1 MRIQKTRLSFSL
13 ITLIFILLTPCLTA
27 ASPAIDLSFGFD
39 GQIMRHR
46 FAPFHV
52 QVSGLS
58 EPIDGELIVKQTRG
72 IPGASQAPII
82 HVIAQGTIAN
92 GNYEATLPVS
102 EPLNP
107 ISVELVDRNGVILA
121 AHLANPRLGT
131 REWAFPVIVGNPLYV
146 DRTEAI
152 IDSSELPRDWWAYDA
167 AESVWLLTPIVSSPI
182 LETLGEWVVSGG
194 SLVLFTGAEFPRMD
208 SPVFRRLL
216 PVSAPTLA
224 QMPDGTYILEGT
236 PKKSATS
243 GNLTRNDK
251 PLLLQMPLGAGTV
264 SLVTVRLEDLAEGDF
279 QLILQEIPPANRM
292 PSIEQITVS
301 TLRST
306 RVPRPPYWIT
316 PVLIVLI
323 LTVLL
328 LFSGTAHHLRPR
340 MTLVLLVVTVVSMTV
355 WSGLYANRNNAFIT
369 FYHVNTSLDVLS
381 SFGLHIDLR
390 TLYSTQR
397 ADIQVEHPDASYALP
412 SALPTAFGVDFAE
425 ENEPKSSSFSLQR
438 NERRDLTL
446 FSRGRLDLAM
456 TLTPSGIE
464 VTNRTGSN
472 IHEAYVLVGKET
484 YHIPVLQTGTNTYSP
499 VSSFLSGERS
509 TMVRALQSW
518 LPLREG
524 GAWLILLDQGDGI
537 TFEDEGIHQ
546 KVRHVAVS
554 LIEGVPQ

>member
-1 MRIQKTRLSFSL
+1 MRIQKTRFRLSL

-27 ASPAIDLSFGFD
+27 ASPEIDLSFGFD

-46 FAPFHV
+46 FAPFYV

-58 EPIDGELIVKQTRG
+58 DPIDGELIVKQVRG

-82 HVIAQGTIAN
+82 HIIAQGTITN
-92 GNYEATLPVS
+92 GSYEATLPIS

-107 ISVELVDRNGVILA
+107 ISVELVDRNGAILA

-152 IDSSELPRDWWAYDA
+152 IDSSELPLDWWAYDA

-216 PVSAPTLA
+216 PVSAPTLG
-224 QMPDGTYILEGT
+224 QMPDGTYVLEGIL
-236 PKKSATS
+236 KSATS
-243 GNLTRNDK
+243 GILTRNDK

-264 SLVTVRLEDLAEGDF
+264 SLVTVRLDDLAEGDF

-316 PVLIVLI
+316 PVLIVVI
-323 LTVLL
+323 LTALL

-340 MTLVLLVVTVVSMTV
+340 TTLVLLVVTLVSMTV
-355 WSGLYANRNNAFIT
+355 WSGLYANRNNTFIT
-369 FYHVNTSLDVLS
+369 FYHINTSLNVLS
-381 SFGLHIDLR
+381 SFGVHIDLR

-397 ADIQVEHPDASYALP
+397 ADIQLEHPEASYPLP
-412 SALPTAFGVDFAE
+412 SALPMALGVDFAE
-425 ENEPKSSSFSLQR
+425 ESETKNSAFSLQR

-446 FSRGRLDLAM
+446 FSRGRLDLVM
-456 TLTPSGIE
+456 SLTPSGIE
-464 VTNRTGSN
+464 VTNRTESD
-472 IHEAYVLVGKET
+472 IHEAYVLVGEET
-484 YHIPVLQTGTNTYSP
+484 YHIPVLQTGTNAYP
-499 VSSFLSGERS
+499 PASSVLSGERS

-524 GAWLILLDQGDGI
+524 GAWLLLIDQDDEI